1 MHWYLINGSGVQYY
15 IKKDLEILTQTKDDV
30 TILHLK
36 GDVTAATRKVVEDAY
51 QKASMTGTKKILLF
65 FDKENYIN
73 SGGIASLILIA
84 SESKKWAQKILITGI
99 VNHYKKIFEM
109 SGLLKYIKFYPSEE
123 AALAGFD

>member
-1 MHWYLINGSGVQYY
+1 MKENM
-15 IKKDLEILTQTKDDV
+15 EISTRTKGDV

-36 GDVTAATRKVVEDAY
+36 GDMTAATGKIVEDAY

-84 SESKKWAQKILITGI
+84 SESKKKGQKILMTGI
-99 VNHYKKIFEM
+99 ISHYQKIFEM

>member
-1 MHWYLINGSGVQYY
+1 M
-15 IKKDLEILTQTKDDV
+15 KKDLEILTQTKGDV

-36 GDVTAATRKVVEDAY
+36 GDVTATTRKVVEDAY

-73 SGGIASLILIA
+73 SGGIASLILMA
-84 SESKKWAQKILITGI
+84 SEGKKKGQKILMTGVI
-99 VNHYKKIFEM
+99 SHYQKIFEM

-123 AALAGFD
+123 AALAGFG